1 MNTGSIY
8 VVAVFV
14 AVAAFFVI
22 VATRVYLKYR
32 GVRVITCPE
41 THKPA
46 AVTVD
51 ATHAALSA
59 AWDLTDLR
67 LASCSRWPEKKGC
80 DEACLKEITEAP
92 ADCLARNIIAKWFQG
107 KECVYCH
114 KPISVA
120 QHGNQP
126 ALRASDGHTF
136 DFVAKPA
143 EQLIMT
149 LDTYE
154 PVCFNCHVAEQF
166 RRQFPEMVTD
176 SDRKA
181 SQAN

>member
-8 VVAVFV
+8 VVAVFA

-46 AVTVD
+46 AVVVD

-59 AWDLTDLR
+59 AWDRTDLR
-67 LASCSRWPEKKGC
+67 LQSCSRWPEKKGC

-92 ADCLARNIIAKWFQG
+92 ADCLALNIIAQWYRG
-107 KECVYCH
+107 KVCVYCR
-114 KPISVA
+114 KPIQVTQYGS
-120 QHGNQP
+120 QP
-126 ALRASDGHTF
+126 ALRAPDGHTF

-143 EQLIMT
+143 QELIVT

-166 RRQFPEMVTD
+166 RRQYPQMVTD
-176 SDRKA
+176 GDRKTL
-181 SQAN
+181 